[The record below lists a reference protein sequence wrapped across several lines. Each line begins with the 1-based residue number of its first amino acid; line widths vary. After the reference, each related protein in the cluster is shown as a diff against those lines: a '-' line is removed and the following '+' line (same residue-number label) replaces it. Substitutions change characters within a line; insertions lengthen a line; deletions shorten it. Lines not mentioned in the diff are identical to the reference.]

1 VISAVD
7 ESNVPRW
14 ILGDPERVR
23 MDWMKGNAATEA
35 LDQSLCNASRV
46 GLQCVC
52 KCSPKIQYMLGARC
66 AGSSKKT
73 LDCSR
78 SANIPKVSYKLGAR
92 SVGFQKLDCRRSVN
106 VWTLGASVIL
116 SKMLRRV
123 VLHYENA
130 KKYF

>member
-1 VISAVD
+1 MLPHEV
-7 ESNVPRW
+7 
-14 ILGDPERVR
+14 
-23 MDWMKGNAATEA
+23 

-66 AGSSKKT
+66 VGS

-78 SANIPKVSYKLGAR
+78 SANVPKVSYKLGAR
-92 SVGFQKLDCRRSVN
+92 CVGSQKLDCRRSAN

-123 VLHYENA
+123 GLHYENA